1 MSVGPASAGQDLAR
15 HARYSALG
23 AAVLGGF
30 RSSAFWR
37 SCGFF
42 LCLLTAVAADE
53 TSVIKNGDF
62 QSGNQYWKGDGTV
75 VTLPDGNRVGQI
87 KASDRRFQ
95 MLEIEFELGELN
107 EMEVR
112 FQARYTGTNRKMR
125 VKVETRGQGALMY
138 SFDLPEDGSWM
149 DCKFNH
155 IRKPGVKKFDAVF
168 QALLG
173 EGTLQI
179 DNVWG
184 GKPGT
189 YKPPNATPATNPPPA
204 PPPTPPGMAPKP
216 AVVAPA
222 PLPPPQPISTT
233 PALPV
238 PAGVMG
244 SPAAIIDSVPAAD
257 LQEMLSPA
265 TAQGGLQKV
274 NAFLKERY
282 LRQPAQFEF
291 VVDVAE
297 VKPDNLVFRIRD
309 QAGGIETKNGQ
320 IPLRMIWAY
329 FKDTSGFDPKAIKP
343 GQRLTIGGT
352 MSRCDFVIADKG
364 ARFCVDLANS
374 RIINR

>member
-1 MSVGPASAGQDLAR
+1 VGAE
-15 HARYSALG
+15 
-23 AAVLGGF
+23 
-30 RSSAFWR
+30 
-37 SCGFF
+37 
-42 LCLLTAVAADE
+42 E

-75 VTLPDGNRVGQI
+75 VTLADGNRVGQI

-95 MLEIEFELGELN
+95 MLEIEFELGDLN

-138 SFDLPEDGSWM
+138 SFDLPEDGGWR
-149 DCKFNH
+149 DCKFNY

-179 DNVWG
+179 DDVWG

-189 YKPPNATPATNPPPA
+189 YTPPKPTPATNPP
-204 PPPTPPGMAPKP
+204 
-216 AVVAPA
+216 
-222 PLPPPQPISTT
+222 TT
-233 PALPV
+233 PAPMPAGLTPAPAGVVPAPMPAQQPIVTTPAQPV

-244 SPAAIIDSVPAAD
+244 SPAAIIDAVPASD

-265 TAQGGLQKV
+265 TAQTGLQKV
-274 NAFLKERY
+274 NAFLKERF
-282 LRQPAQFEF
+282 LRQSAQFEF
-291 VVDVAE
+291 EVDVAE
-297 VKPDNLVFRIRD
+297 VKEDTAVFRIRD
-309 QAGGIETKNGQ
+309 RTGVIETQNGR

-343 GQRLTIGGT
+343 GDRITISGT
-352 MSRCDFVIADKG
+352 MSRCDFVIAEKG